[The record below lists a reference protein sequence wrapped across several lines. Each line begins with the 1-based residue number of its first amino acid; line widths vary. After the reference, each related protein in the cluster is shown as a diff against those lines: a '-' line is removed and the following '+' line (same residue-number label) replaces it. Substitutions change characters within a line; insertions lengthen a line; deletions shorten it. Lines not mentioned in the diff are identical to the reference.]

1 MTLLSRGNKKLDR
14 GTYIYSHTP
23 IVGCSK
29 NCKDCAGTCYANN
42 QYLQYKQTKIAWD
55 RNFELSKT
63 DDFIKVFNGEIAFNK
78 VKLVRLF
85 QSGDVYDMKFL
96 KRLERVIKDNP
107 QTFFYGYTKNEKALR
122 LNKYANCNMIYSFIE
137 GYRNYGSRQYCELL
151 RDKFGAEI
159 CELDESKGEKCMR
172 DCTKCQTCSK
182 VCFVIHGKKK
192 TKDLYEQTV
201 IDELKN
207 RD

>member
-1 MTLLSRGNKKLDR
+1 MTLLRKGNMKIGKNC
-14 GTYIYSHTP
+14 YIYSHTP
-23 IVGCSK
+23 ILGCC
-29 NCKDCAGTCYANN
+29 NCKECAGTCYANN
-42 QYLQYKQTKIAWD
+42 QYTQYKQTKIAWD

-63 DDFIKVFNGEIAFNK
+63 DDFIKVFNGEIALNK
-78 VKLVRLF
+78 IKLVRLF
-85 QSGDVYDMKFL
+85 QSGDVYDLKFL

-137 GYRNYGSRQYCELL
+137 GFRNYGSSEYCQLL
-151 RDKFGAEI
+151 HDKFDADI
-159 CELDESKGEKCMR
+159 CTLDESKGEKCMV
-172 DCTKCQTCSK
+172 DCQKCLTSSK

-192 TKDLYEQTV
+192 TKDLYEKTV
-201 IDELKN
+201 IEKLQS